1 VWLLVISDI
10 FNRFETVLEC
20 ETEVSCIAA
29 LGIKLCRKV
38 SLNKKLRCVV
48 DNFAKS
54 LRVI

>member
-1 VWLLVISDI
+1 MWLLVISDI